1 MLNASCRRL
10 DDRRRLSLELSRPVP
25 IITTMSQDIDQP
37 DKPTNTRRGVW
48 HRLERRYAAR
58 RSLHGRIP
66 WICYALSSINLVAIA
81 FLVFDAPL
89 GATAKNLPTRLVW
102 FAGEVTDIGR
112 LVSVLAA
119 VCVVLIVGLLVAGR
133 LSDIQRRYR
142 IAYFVRLTIY
152 VAMSVLSASI
162 VVHILK
168 YAIGR
173 ARPPLFDLLGIFHFE
188 PFHGGFL
195 YQSFPSAH
203 STHVGAFFTALSLLF
218 PRYRMVFVGLGLW
231 LGATRVIIG
240 VHYPSDVIAGLALGA
255 WFALATAIVF
265 SRFGL
270 LFSLAPNGL
279 PVPRKTIATL

>member
-1 MLNASCRRL
+1 MMSQGIHQPNKLTNASR
-10 DDRRRLSLELSRPVP
+10 S
-25 IITTMSQDIDQP
+25 
-37 DKPTNTRRGVW
+37 VW
-48 HRLERRYAAR
+48 HRLERRYAAS

-66 WICYALSSINLVAIA
+66 WVGYALSSINLVAVA

-89 GATAKNLPTRLVW
+89 GATARNLPTRLVW

-119 VCVVLIVGLLVAGR
+119 VCAVLIVGLLLARR
-133 LSDIQRRYR
+133 LSVIQRRHR
-142 IAYFVRLTIY
+142 IAYFVRLAIY

-173 ARPPLFDLLGIFHFE
+173 ARPPLFDLLGILHFE

-203 STHVGAFFTALSLLF
+203 STHAGAFLTALSLLF
-218 PRYRMVFVGLGLW
+218 PRFRLVFVGLGLW
-231 LGATRVIIG
+231 LGATRVIVG

-255 WFALATAIVF
+255 WFAFATAIIF

-279 PVPRKTIATL
+279 PVPRKAIANL